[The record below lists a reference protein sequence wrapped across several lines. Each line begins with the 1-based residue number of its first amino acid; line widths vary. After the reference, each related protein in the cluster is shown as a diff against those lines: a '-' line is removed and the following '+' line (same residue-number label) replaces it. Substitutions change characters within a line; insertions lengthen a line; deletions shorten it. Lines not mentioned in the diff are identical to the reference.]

1 MQGIHD
7 LGGMEGF
14 TLPERDTGR
23 VPAEEWE
30 RQVWGL
36 LFALGNPVLGVNA
49 RDTERIPPALY
60 LAMPYY
66 ARWLHVQERAA
77 LERGLVTEA
86 ELRDPD
92 GLVEPVD
99 DAGYTPPS
107 PAEILGL
114 LAADRSAELD
124 LDVPARFA
132 AGDAVATRND
142 FPFGVTRMP
151 GYVRGRRGVVRR
163 DHGVHAFQDTPPPGA
178 EPRPQHLYSVR
189 FAASELWGARG
200 HPRDSV
206 HVDLWDD
213 HLEPAG

>member
-92 GLVEPVD
+92 GPVEPVD

-132 AGDAVATRND
+132 AGDAVAARND

-151 GYVRGRRGVVRR
+151 GYVRGRRGVVRG

-213 HLEPAG
+213 HLEPAS